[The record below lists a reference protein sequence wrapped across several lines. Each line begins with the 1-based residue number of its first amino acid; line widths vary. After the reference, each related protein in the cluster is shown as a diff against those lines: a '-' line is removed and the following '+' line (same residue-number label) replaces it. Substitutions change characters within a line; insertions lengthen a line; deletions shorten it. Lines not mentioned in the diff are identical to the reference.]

1 MSVETLN
8 PPTPIPGPSQDQGA
22 ELHPGL
28 AGVAMSTTRLSKVD
42 GERGR
47 LTLAGYALEELAPK
61 ATFEEMLHLLWA
73 GRLPAGP
80 EREALRSELAHRRSP
95 SPATLELLRHA
106 ARRGLPP
113 MDALRMAAASFDLND
128 EPPLEAPEL
137 VSFDATTLGLVA
149 KMPTA
154 VAAYHRLR
162 QGDEPLALRPDL
174 SLAADFLY
182 RLDGREPSAAR
193 VRALDT
199 YLCSVAD
206 HGLNASTFT
215 ARVIVSTGSDVL
227 SAVVGALGALKGPL
241 HGGAPGPALDM
252 VLEIARPERAEAF
265 LRAKLERGER
275 LMGFGHRVYRVRDPR
290 AEVLRDAAEGFFAAD
305 GDAEL
310 YHLTHHVEQQAV
322 ALLAEYKPGRR
333 LETNVEL
340 YTALLLHG
348 LGLPNDLF
356 TPVFA
361 IGRTA
366 GWVAHGR
373 EQRTEGR
380 LIRPR
385 LVYDGPEDRPWVPV
399 EER

>member
-1 MSVETLN
+1 MITEISS
-8 PPTPIPGPSQDQGA
+8 PSASAPSRHPTP
-22 ELHPGL
+22 ELYPGL
-28 AGVAMSTTRLSKVD
+28 AGVAMSTTRLSRVD
-42 GERGR
+42 GEGGR
-47 LTLAGYALEELAPK
+47 LTLAGHALEDIASR
-61 ATFEEMLHLLWA
+61 ATFEEMLYLLWT
-73 GRLPAGP
+73 GGLPGQ
-80 EREALRSELAHRRSP
+80 EQLGTLHDELVRRRNL

-106 ARRGLPP
+106 ARRSMSP
-113 MDALRMAAASFDLND
+113 MDALRMAAGSFDLAD
-128 EPPLEAPEL
+128 EPALDSTQLAG
-137 VSFDATTLGLVA
+137 FDATTLGLVA

-162 QGDEPLALRPDL
+162 RGEEPLEPRPEL
-174 SLAADFLY
+174 SSSADFLHG
-182 RLDGREPSAAR
+182 LDGREPSAAR
-193 VRALDT
+193 ERALDT
-199 YLCSVAD
+199 YLATVSD

-252 VLEIARPERAEAF
+252 VFEIGRPERAEAF

-290 AEVLRDAAEGFFAAD
+290 AEVLREAARELFAEDA
-305 GDAEL
+305 DAGL
-310 YHLTHHVEQQAV
+310 YALTRHVERTAV

-333 LETNVEL
+333 LDTNVEL

-366 GWVAHGR
+366 GWVAHCR
-373 EQRTEGR
+373 EQKAEGR

-385 LVYDGPEDRPWVPV
+385 LVYDGPEDLPWVPV
-399 EER
+399 GER